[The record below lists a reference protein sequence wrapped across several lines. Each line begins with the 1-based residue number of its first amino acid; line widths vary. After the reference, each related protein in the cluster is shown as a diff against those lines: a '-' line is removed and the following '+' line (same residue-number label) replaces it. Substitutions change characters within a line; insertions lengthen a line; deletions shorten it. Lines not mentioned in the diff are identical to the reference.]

1 MGVAM
6 IVAFAAWCIGGV
18 VYGCIVGY
26 KNITETK

>member
-1 MGVAM
+1 MG
-6 IVAFAAWCIGGV
+6 IVMLAVFAAWCVGGV